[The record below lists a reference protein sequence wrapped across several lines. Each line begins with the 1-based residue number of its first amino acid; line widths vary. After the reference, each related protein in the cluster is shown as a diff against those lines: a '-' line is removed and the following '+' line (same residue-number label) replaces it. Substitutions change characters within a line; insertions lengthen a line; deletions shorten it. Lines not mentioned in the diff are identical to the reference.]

1 MNYFPNEVC
10 IGLQEIPSEISL
22 ILPLA
27 GCGHNCEHCHSN
39 HYQDRDNGSNL
50 TTSILDDIL
59 IKYQKKVSCIC
70 IFSGE
75 HDSETLSLIISFA
88 KLRNYKIALYSGYE
102 LSELE
107 NLLNDD
113 ILSRLN
119 YLKTGRYIK
128 SLGGL
133 ESKTTNQKLFKVV
146 DNNYINIT
154 KQFWRNND

>member
-10 IGLQEIPSEISL
+10 IGLQEIPEEISL

-27 GCGHNCEHCHSN
+27 GCGHKCDGCHSK
-39 HYQDRDNGSNL
+39 HYQNKNEGVLL

-59 IKYQKKVSCIC
+59 NKYEKKVSCVC

-75 HDSETLSLIISFA
+75 YDTETLSLIISFA
-88 KLRNYKIALYSGYE
+88 KLRNYKVALYSGYE

-107 NLLNDD
+107 NIFNDD

-119 YLKTGRYIK
+119 YLKTGQYIK

-133 ESKTTNQKLFKVV
+133 ESKTTNQKLFKIV